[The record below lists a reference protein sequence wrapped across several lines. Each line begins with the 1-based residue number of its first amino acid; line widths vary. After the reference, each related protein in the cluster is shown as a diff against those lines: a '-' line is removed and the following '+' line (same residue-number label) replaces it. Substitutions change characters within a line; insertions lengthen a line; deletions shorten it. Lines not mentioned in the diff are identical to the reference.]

1 MTGGS
6 ETSSV
11 LKRYAMDPARHLEA
25 VFRDIERTRMAG
37 LPILNT
43 ALAVEAIEFTP
54 WQGHWLGA
62 LITPWFLNLVLVP
75 GAQGDW
81 PHAAEGERIVRRL
94 PAGDCNFYGCF
105 EPAIGE
111 FHASSLWSPM
121 SRFADQATAR
131 AEALYRLDA
140 WLAEPPPPTEPA
152 AGATDGERRAFLRRM
167 IPAGDR

>member
-43 ALAVEAIEFTP
+43 ALAVEAVGFTQ
-54 WQGHWLGA
+54 WQGNWLGA

-81 PHAAEGERIVRRL
+81 PHAAEGERIVRQL

-121 SRFADQATAR
+121 SRFADHAAAR

-140 WLAEPPPPTEPA
+140 WLAEPPPAEPA
-152 AGATDGERRAFLRRM
+152 ASATDEERRAFLRRM

>member
-1 MTGGS
+1 MGS
-6 ETSSV
+6 P
-11 LKRYAMDPARHLEA
+11 LKRYAIDPAQHLEA

-43 ALAVEAIEFTP
+43 NLAVEAIGFVP

-75 GAQGDW
+75 GAQGEW

-94 PAGDCNFYGCF
+94 PAGDCSFYGCY

-111 FHASSLWSPM
+111 FHASSVCSPM
-121 SRFADQATAR
+121 SRFADQTAAR
-131 AEALYRLDA
+131 AEARRVLGIWLTAPEAAESATDA
-140 WLAEPPPPTEPA
+140 A
-152 AGATDGERRAFLRRM
+152 DGERRAFLRRM

>member
-1 MTGGS
+1 M
-6 ETSSV
+6 SSV
-11 LKRYAMDPARHLEA
+11 LKRYATDPARHLEA

-43 ALAVEAIEFTP
+43 ALTVEAIGFTP

-75 GAQGDW
+75 GAQGEW

-94 PAGDCNFYGCF
+94 PAGDRGFYGCF
-105 EPAIGE
+105 EPVIGE
-111 FHASSLWSPM
+111 FHASSVCSPM
-121 SRFADQATAR
+121 SRFADQAAAR
-131 AEALYRLDA
+131 AEAQRSLDA
-140 WLAEPPPPTEPA
+140 WLTVPEPAEPA
-152 AGATDGERRAFLRRM
+152 ASAADGERRAFLRRM